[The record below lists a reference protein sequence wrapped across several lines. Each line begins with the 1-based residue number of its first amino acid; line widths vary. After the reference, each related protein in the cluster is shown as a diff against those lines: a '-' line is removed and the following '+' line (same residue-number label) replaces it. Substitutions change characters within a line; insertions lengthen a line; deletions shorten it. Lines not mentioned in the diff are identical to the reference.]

1 MIALITGGCKN
12 GKSNTAQDMAVKLSS
27 DGQKSLY
34 YVATMISTGTEDDL
48 RIEKHVEN
56 RRGLG
61 FETLEI
67 KRNIVDLKDVIKRK
81 SGKAIFLIDSL
92 TALLA
97 NEMFRTDS
105 EGNFYVDGN
114 ASSRISH
121 ELRVLMQEAEIYGA
135 DLIFVSDGIY
145 SDAAIYDSDTES
157 YREGLALLEKTVA
170 QIADKTIE
178 MSAGADM
185 NLQNICDDKTQPH
198 RESEIIEDGAQ
209 KASIIIGGASQGK
222 RAFAKYKFE
231 LEDSDI
237 YCFSYEDKEI
247 PKGYRA
253 YDHVERL
260 IRKRL
265 EISEN
270 PELGRAFDDAEIL
283 IIEDITC
290 GIVPMDALD
299 RKWREETGRL
309 MQRLGQDRDIYR
321 VFCGKGV
328 HIK

>member
-67 KRNIVDLKDVIKRK
+67 KRNIVDLKDIITRDC
-81 SGKAIFLIDSL
+81 GKATFLIDSL

-105 EGNFYVDGN
+105 EGHFYVDGD
-114 ASSRISH
+114 ALSRISC
-121 ELRVLMQEAEIYGA
+121 ELKELMTEAVKLGS

-157 YREGLALLEKTVA
+157 YREGLAHLEKTVA
-170 QIADKTIE
+170 KMADKTIE
-178 MSAGADM
+178 MCAGTDTK
-185 NLQNICDDKTQPH
+185 LQDIFDDEIQIYGD
-198 RESEIIEDGAQ
+198 SEMMEDGGSRA
-209 KASIIIGGASQGK
+209 ALVIGGASQGK
-222 RAFAKYKFE
+222 RAFAKDKFG

-237 YCFSYEDKEI
+237 YCFGYEDKEV
-247 PKGYRA
+247 PEGYRA

-265 EISEN
+265 EISDN
-270 PELGRAFDDAEIL
+270 FDLDSSFDKAEVL

-309 MQRLGQDRDIYR
+309 MQRLGKPRDIYR